1 MLHHMSSNSANIIH
15 ELYNVGTFVFFV
27 FLTDVINFC
36 LGYPENHSADFWGKK
51 KQNIFVKQNI
61 CAAGFQFDIKNISC
75 AGLDFLFSPRFCF
88 YPKTCKLWKKYWE
101 KKKKSMKN
109 VSFSAIQWHLLFNS
123 VD

>member
-1 MLHHMSSNSANIIH
+1 MSV
-15 ELYNVGTFVFFV
+15 LLFFCF

-51 KQNIFVKQNI
+51 KQNIFVKQKI

-75 AGLDFLFSPRFCF
+75 AGLDFLFFFSPRFCF